1 MLPFLVFPDHAV
13 VPLHEGAVPLV
24 HAHGLGLAVEVLVD
38 QALEAPHARNGRRDD
53 DEGRRALPGHPTA
66 PLPRPRRRAV
76 ITNNAPRPLCC
87 SPGCR
92 RPAVFPDQDFHPPGP
107 GPVLRPAGAWRRRG
121 GAGRRLDGGAMECC
135 PAVVV
140 ARPGARPDRGPR
152 ERRSRRTGSWRRRT
166 RASIK
171 GSVHEPQ

>member
-66 PLPRPRRRAV
+66 PSP
-76 ITNNAPRPLCC
+76 AP
-87 SPGCR
+87 
-92 RPAVFPDQDFHPPGP
+92 
-107 GPVLRPAGAWRRRG
+107 
-121 GAGRRLDGGAMECC
+121 GAGR
-135 PAVVV
+135 
-140 ARPGARPDRGPR
+140 
-152 ERRSRRTGSWRRRT
+152 
-166 RASIK
+166 
-171 GSVHEPQ
+171 